1 MCQQSPRRSPGVKW
15 RTADRHIGVSTE
27 QVSENYK
34 NKMHKWIKPDVLGKA
49 FLVRNHNLQ
58 NHCEIHCK
66 ATKDAGRMM

>member
-1 MCQQSPRRSPGVKW
+1 MKW

-34 NKMHKWIKPDVLGKA
+34 NKMHKWIKTDLLGKA

-58 NHCEIHCK
+58 IHCEIRHK
-66 ATKDAGRMM
+66 ATKDSGRMM